1 MVVLVVED
9 EAIIGLM
16 LALELRIAGYRVS
29 GPASTVQAALELAAG
44 DPPDIAFV
52 DINLEGQE
60 EGLNLARA
68 LRDQH
73 GTTCIFVTAWPVV
86 ASTAKDAAIGV
97 IEKPYLSLTVVQ
109 AAAYAAAVRAGTQL
123 PSPPLG
129 LALLQ

>member
-9 EAIIGLM
+9 EVIIGLV
-16 LALELRIAGYRVS
+16 LALELRIAGYRVC
-29 GPASTVQAALELAAG
+29 GPAGTVHEALELAAG
-44 DPPDIAFV
+44 EPPDIAFV

-60 EGLNLARA
+60 EGLDLARA

-86 ASTAKDAAIGV
+86 ARGAKDAAIGV
-97 IEKPYLSLTVVQ
+97 IEKPYLPLTVVR
-109 AAAYAAAVRAGTQL
+109 AAAYAAAVRTGTQL
-123 PSPPLG
+123 PPPPRG